1 MNLVG
6 GVETGGSW
14 CVCAVGSC
22 AGEIVTRQRLRTT
35 SPQETLA
42 AIIGFSKQ
50 APPVS
55 RIGVGSFGPVDLDP
69 RSPTWGYV
77 MATPKPGWEHASV
90 ARTLEQALEV
100 KVSFETDVAAAAISE
115 HRFGAGRGTG
125 SLAYMTVGT
134 GIGVG
139 LLLGQEPWHG
149 IGHPEAGHMRVPHDR
164 SRDPFTGTCPYHGDC
179 LEGLACGPPLA
190 ARWGRPA
197 EQLEADHPA
206 WELEADYLAAGLANL
221 VFTVA
226 PERIVLGGGVLAAPS
241 LLELVRARLEALLG
255 GYIQSPLLSPG
266 LEHYLVTP
274 ALGGNAGV
282 LGAIALACQH
292 SEPENPHA
300 SGLTG

>member
-1 MNLVG
+1 MTLVG

-22 AGEIVTRQRLRTT
+22 AGEIVARQRLATT
-35 SPQETLA
+35 SPEETLA
-42 AIIGFSKQ
+42 AIIDFFKQ
-50 APPVS
+50 APPVA

-77 MATPKPGWEHASV
+77 MATPKPDWEHASV
-90 ARTLEQALEV
+90 ARALEQALDV
-100 KVSFETDVAAAAISE
+100 KVSFETDVAAAAIGE
-115 HRFGAGRGTG
+115 RRWGAGRGTG

-149 IGHPEAGHMRVPHDR
+149 ISHPEVGHVRVPHDR
-164 SRDPFTGTCPYHGDC
+164 ARDPFAGTCPYHGDC
-179 LEGLACGPPLA
+179 LEGLACGPALA

-197 EQLEADHPA
+197 EQLQADHPA
-206 WELEADYLAAGLANL
+206 WELEAEYLAAGLANL

-226 PERIVLGGGVLAAPS
+226 PERIILGGGVLAAPG
-241 LLELVRARLEALLG
+241 LLALVRARLEALLG
-255 GYIQSPLLSPG
+255 GYIQSPLLAPG
-266 LEHYLVTP
+266 LERYLVAP
-274 ALGGNAGV
+274 ALGDDAGV

-292 SEPENPHA
+292 GEPENRSAP
-300 SGLTG
+300 GLTR